1 MPVQWF
7 CLLQSFPGGQPPDF
21 VANSQPR
28 KKTAIDHQFRRKC
41 ITFSLHDFILAGL
54 KDAVSKMADYQAILN
69 TAAWQE
75 KSVLTNDDLA
85 GLSGMIETENT
96 LK

>member
-1 MPVQWF
+1 
-7 CLLQSFPGGQPPDF
+7 
-21 VANSQPR
+21 
-28 KKTAIDHQFRRKC
+28 
-41 ITFSLHDFILAGL
+41 
-54 KDAVSKMADYQAILN
+54 MADYQAILN